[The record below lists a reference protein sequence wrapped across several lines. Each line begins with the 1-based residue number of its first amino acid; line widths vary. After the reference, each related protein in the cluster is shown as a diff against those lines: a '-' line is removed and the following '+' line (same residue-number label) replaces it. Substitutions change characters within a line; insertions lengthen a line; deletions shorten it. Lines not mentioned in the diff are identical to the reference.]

1 MEIAKEQFDAL
12 AYIFEKNNGNEL
24 GQYENRIIAE
34 SGLKELPIPELV
46 TAIIENLHTDCAED
60 DSYRTSAYWA
70 LSKRFDKKLIPFFQ
84 AWLRRELS
92 VTGMPA
98 VFQLLIALDNLA
110 EPVFGEDRNG
120 SYGGHEVALNVRDA
134 ETYLDKCAE

>member
-12 AYIFEKNNGNEL
+12 AYIFEKSNGNEL

-46 TAIIENLHTDCAED
+46 TAVFQNLRTDRAED
-60 DSYRTSAYWA
+60 DTYRTSAYWA

-84 AWLRRELS
+84 TCLRKELS
-92 VTGMPA
+92 VAGVPA
-98 VFQLLIALDNLA
+98 VFQLLIALDNLT
-110 EPVFGEDRNG
+110 EPVFGADRHG
-120 SYGGHEVALNVRDA
+120 SYGGHDVVLNVRDA
-134 ETYLDKCAE
+134 ETYLDKYCP